1 MLLSPAQR
9 RGLHGKAVL
18 LRHIER
24 TGRTIAGDL
33 VWTRTE
39 LDCVRD
45 LYPDYDV
52 MLSVLP
58 DRSRGAIAHKA
69 RQLGLVPP
77 LRIWS
82 DGEARALRQPYVT
95 GIAIET
101 LVEIL
106 PGKSRKQIWHKAHHM
121 GYRRPRRA
129 PKPTGMPL
137 VDAVRQRAFD
147 YRLSMRDLD
156 AFVGKKCYFTSPR
169 YLNWRALQRAMEIL
183 GGRPVVSWHPR

>member
-1 MLLSPAQR
+1 MILSHAQR
-9 RGLHGKAVL
+9 RGLHGKAAL

-39 LDCVRD
+39 LDRVRD
-45 LYPDYDV
+45 LYPDYDA
-52 MLSVLP
+52 MMSALP
-58 DRSRGAIAHKA
+58 GRSRGAIAHKA
-69 RQLGLVPP
+69 WQLGLVPP

-82 DGEARALRQPYVT
+82 DGEARALRHPYVT
-95 GIAIET
+95 GVAVAA
-101 LVEIL
+101 LVEMF
-106 PGKSRKQIWHKAHHM
+106 PGKSRKQIWHKAQHM

-137 VDAVRQRAFD
+137 IDTIRQRAFD

-156 AFVGKKCYFTSPR
+156 AFVGKKGYFTSSR
-169 YLNWRALQRAMEIL
+169 YLNWRTLQRAMEIL